1 MAAFAR
7 LAAEDIGRK
16 RWDLALFD
24 LERVIVFYDIP
35 RDFSTDTKSDDVLIP
50 IYKDLD
56 TIGDLIQPYIE
67 YVRRH
72 MNDERIAA
80 ALQGNPG
87 FEPYLMSKRPRLNDA
102 DVNMHGTV
110 GDDPDQAKARAKYK
124 VAVTYLFFMHEF
136 IRLFLE
142 TPGIIPNNVAGGRRS
157 KRGKTAKRRRHRK
170 SLTRRRRRR
179 FF

>member
-1 MAAFAR
+1 MAAFVR
-7 LAAEDIGRK
+7 LTVEDIGRK
-16 RWDLALFD
+16 RWDLALFN

-56 TIGDLIQPYIE
+56 AIGDVIQPYIE

-80 ALQGNPG
+80 ALQSNPG
-87 FEPYLMSKRPRLNDA
+87 FEPYLMSKRPRLNDS
-102 DVNMHGTV
+102 DINMHGTV
-110 GDDPDQAKARAKYK
+110 GDDPDQAKAHAKYI

-142 TPGIIPNNVAGGRRS
+142 TPGIIPNNVAGGRR
-157 KRGKTAKRRRHRK
+157 KVKTV
-170 SLTRRRRRR
+170 RRRRSRPRR
-179 FF
+179 LLTHRRPLF